1 MKFHELRKKRNELP
15 VGNIKIPAFF
25 LLLLIMW
32 CSSFVSV
39 VSAGEITSRAAVVMD
54 AMTGRVLYAKNPDH
68 FLMPASTTKLMT
80 ALVVLENARLSDV
93 VAVSKRAAI
102 TPPTKVGLKEK
113 DRMTIEALLHAA
125 LINSA
130 NDAAV
135 ALAEAVAGT
144 EEEFVNM
151 MNNKA
156 VEIGADNTRFINAS
170 GLPGEGQH
178 ITAYDL
184 AKIMRVAGQ
193 SPVLKEIL
201 STRVTEVSTQSG
213 RRILITNTNKL
224 LWHDE
229 DVVGGETG
237 YTK

>member
-1 MKFHELRKKRNELP
+1 MKFHELRKNRNELP

-32 CSSFVSV
+32 CLSFVSV

-93 VAVSKRAAI
+93 VAVSKRAAK

-156 VEIGADNTRFINAS
+156 VEIGRTIQ
-170 GLPGEGQH
+170 GL
-178 ITAYDL
+178 
-184 AKIMRVAGQ
+184 
-193 SPVLKEIL
+193 
-201 STRVTEVSTQSG
+201 
-213 RRILITNTNKL
+213 
-224 LWHDE
+224 
-229 DVVGGETG
+229 
-237 YTK
+237 